1 MAARM
6 SGNRRSARFVKGVPA
21 PIGLRRTEETT
32 MRVIAVLLTLGL
44 LAGCAGR
51 PVPKGPAGQASSTDV
66 NPVEGSRGGSSS
78 GASAR

>member
-1 MAARM
+1 
-6 SGNRRSARFVKGVPA
+6 
-21 PIGLRRTEETT
+21 
-32 MRVIAVLLTLGL
+32 MRVIAVLLMLGL
-44 LAGCAGR
+44 MAGCAGR